1 MEFILPILAVAVG
14 LALLVLGADQFV
26 DGAAATARRLG
37 VSTLII
43 GMVVVGFGTSAP
55 ELLVSAT
62 AALQGNGDLALGNAL
77 GSNIANITLVL
88 GATAL
93 ILPLTVR
100 PDTLRREYPLLLGAT
115 AVTWLLIR
123 DGALSL
129 LDGLLLVTLLVVIMG
144 ALTTLALRRT
154 TADHNADEGID
165 PRPPAP
171 PLRTALLRLMVGLV
185 VLLIGS
191 RLLVWGA
198 VTTAAH
204 LGVSDVI
211 IGLTLVAVGTSL
223 PELAAAIAGAL
234 KNEADLA
241 IGNVIG
247 SNLFNTL
254 AVVAVPGFFG
264 GLAIPAD
271 ILTRDFALAAAL
283 TVALAV
289 LCGGWRP
296 RPRLGRM
303 NGLLLLAVFFGYQLT
318 LYLNA

>member
-1 MEFILPILAVAVG
+1 MEFILPGIAIVAG
-14 LALLVLGADQFV
+14 LGLLVRGADQFV
-26 DGAAATARRLG
+26 DGAAATAHHLG
-37 VSTLII
+37 ISTLII

-55 ELLVSAT
+55 ELLVSGT
-62 AALQGNGDLALGNAL
+62 AAMQGNGDLALGNAL

-100 PDTLRREYPLLLGAT
+100 PATLRREYPLLLGAT
-115 AVTWLLIR
+115 AITWLLIR
-123 DGALSL
+123 DGVLSPV
-129 LDGLLLVTLLVVIMG
+129 DSIVLVTLLTVIMG
-144 ALTTLALRRT
+144 ALTLLALRRT
-154 TADHNADEGID
+154 AGDAGDDALID
-165 PRPPAP
+165 PLPP
-171 PLRTALLRLMVGLV
+171 PLPPQAALLRLIVGLI

-198 VTTAAH
+198 VTTATQ

-223 PELAAAIAGAL
+223 PELATAIAGAL

-254 AVVAVPGFFG
+254 AVLAVPGFFG
-264 GLAIPAD
+264 GLVITAD
-271 ILTRDFALAAAL
+271 ILTRDFALAALL

-289 LCGGWRP
+289 LCGSWRSQ
-296 RPRLGRM
+296 PRLGRL
-303 NGLLLLAVFFGYQLT
+303 NGGLLLTVFLAYQLT

>member
-1 MEFILPILAVAVG
+1 MEFILPGIAIVAG
-14 LALLVLGADQFV
+14 LGLLVRGADQFV
-26 DGAAATARRLG
+26 DGAAATAHHLG
-37 VSTLII
+37 ISTLII

-55 ELLVSAT
+55 ELLVSGT
-62 AALQGNGDLALGNAL
+62 AAMQGNGDLALGNAL

-100 PDTLRREYPLLLGAT
+100 PATLRREYPLLLGAT
-115 AVTWLLIR
+115 AITWLLIR
-123 DGALSL
+123 DGVLSPV
-129 LDGLLLVTLLVVIMG
+129 DSIVLVTLLTIIMG
-144 ALTTLALRRT
+144 ALTLLALRRT
-154 TADHNADEGID
+154 AGDAGDDALVD
-165 PRPPAP
+165 PLPP
-171 PLRTALLRLMVGLV
+171 PLPPQAALLRLIVGLI

-198 VTTAAH
+198 VTTATQ

-223 PELAAAIAGAL
+223 PELATAIAGAL

-254 AVVAVPGFFG
+254 AVLAVPGFFG
-264 GLAIPAD
+264 GLVITAD
-271 ILTRDFALAAAL
+271 ILTRDFALAALL

-289 LCGGWRP
+289 LCGSWRS
-296 RPRLGRM
+296 RPRLGRL
-303 NGLLLLAVFFGYQLT
+303 NGGLLLTVFLAYQLT